1 MRVPGQPVRDGRAEC
16 NHGRGQWAA
25 VHPGC
30 TGQGRG
36 RPIERASNTDG
47 IWFAY
52 ASGWGVRLE
61 EESEYG
67 CGRVGVAL
75 GRGVVGVSNDAALH
89 NATQGW
95 QGRAGGWLTMGSDP
109 GSCSL

>member
-1 MRVPGQPVRDGRAEC
+1 MCQGSQSGTGVRSATTGGASGLR
-16 NHGRGQWAA
+16 
-25 VHPGC
+25 C

-36 RPIERASNTDG
+36 RPIERAPNTDG

-61 EESEYG
+61 KESEYG

-89 NATQGW
+89 NATQG
-95 QGRAGGWLTMGSDP
+95 
-109 GSCSL
+109 

>member
-1 MRVPGQPVRDGRAEC
+1 MCQGSQSGTGVRSAITGGVSGLR
-16 NHGRGQWAA
+16 
-25 VHPGC
+25 C

-36 RPIERASNTDG
+36 RLIERASNTDG

-52 ASGWGVRLE
+52 ASGWGVRLD

-75 GRGVVGVSNDAALH
+75 GRRVVGVSNDAALH
-89 NATQGW
+89 NA
-95 QGRAGGWLTMGSDP
+95 RVAGAG
-109 GSCSL
+109 